1 MAELKSCFIELGC
14 IDVFTYQGSGNVI
27 FRLTNEVELF
37 LQIKNKVMIQER
49 FELDI
54 PAFVISQEELKDLL
68 SEAPVWW
75 GNDNKEIY
83 DNLIF
88 VMFSAIAEI
97 IAEKI
102 GKPTKELEQICICK
116 NAIFWSFDRKKYAK
130 ANWWK
135 KTASAGIGEM
145 ITIRTAVL

>member
-1 MAELKSCFIELGC
+1 MKP
-14 IDVFTYQGSGNVI
+14 
-27 FRLTNEVELF
+27 LF
-37 LQIKNKVMIQER
+37 GG
-49 FELDI
+49 
-54 PAFVISQEELKDLL
+54 
-68 SEAPVWW
+68 